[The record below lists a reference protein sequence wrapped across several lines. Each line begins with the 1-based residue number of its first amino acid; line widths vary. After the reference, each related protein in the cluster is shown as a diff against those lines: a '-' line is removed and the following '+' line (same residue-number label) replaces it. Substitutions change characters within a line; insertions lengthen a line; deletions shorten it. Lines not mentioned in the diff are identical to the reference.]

1 MLGNFLPCVVL
12 AKEKQE
18 KILTGAI
25 TLFQAQQTVLLRNPD
40 LQAFS
45 YEVRAREAET
55 LQASILPNPRLNVRV
70 ENAAGSADF
79 NGFDQSE
86 TTVQLSQRLELGNKR
101 NLRKNSANLSKEI
114 AGWDYEVQRLEVL
127 TRFTKSFT
135 HVLKAQQKVEGVQL
149 ARKLL
154 NTVSERVKAGKVAAI
169 VKIKT
174 QVALANMRMK
184 EERAKED
191 LKNARRKLSILWGDP
206 ESSFDPAQGN
216 LFLVPDK
223 V

>member
-1 MLGNFLPCVVL
+1 M
-12 AKEKQE
+12 
-18 KILTGAI
+18 
-25 TLFQAQQTVLLRNPD
+25 
-40 LQAFS
+40 
-45 YEVRAREAET
+45 
-55 LQASILPNPRLNVRV
+55 RV
-70 ENAAGSADF
+70 ENAAGFGDF

-114 AGWDYEVQRLEVL
+114 PGWDYEVQRLEVL

-206 ESSFDPAQGN
+206 ESSFDSAQGD